1 MTKRYKILLVDD
13 IAENIQVLTNC
24 FEELHP
30 EYILYQATSGKA
42 AFEIA
47 NNLKID
53 LIVSDWDMP
62 GMSGIEL
69 VSQLKA
75 NPKTCNIPVIILT
88 GVMMSSLDL
97 DIALSAG
104 AYDYLRKPVER
115 VELAART
122 HAAIQ
127 YMEMHLQQLAAKNM
141 ELIEKTAL
149 LTRHN
154 QFNIEI
160 AKKLHEANNLLADKP
175 EAKQLIFEIIHD
187 IDHKAKDSNWS
198 HFEQAFQNV
207 HPEFSKNI
215 LHRFPGIT
223 PSELRHCILVRLGM
237 NTKDMASIL
246 YQSAESIKVTRSRIR
261 KKLQLEN
268 ETNLQSYLCLF

>member
-1 MTKRYKILLVDD
+1 MLKRYKILLVDD
-13 IAENIQVLTNC
+13 IAENIQTLTNC

-42 AFEIA
+42 ALELA
-47 NNLKID
+47 NNLRID

-62 GMSGIEL
+62 GMTGIDM
-69 VSQLKA
+69 VNQLKA
-75 NPKTCNIPVIILT
+75 NPKTTNIPVIIVT
-88 GVMMSSLDL
+88 GVMLSTQDL
-97 DIALSAG
+97 NIALTAG
-104 AYDYLRKPVER
+104 AHDYLRKPVDC

-127 YMEMHLQQLAAKNM
+127 YVEMHLKQLVAKNL
-141 ELIEKTAL
+141 ELVEKTAL

-154 QFNIEI
+154 QGYIEI
-160 AKKLHEANNLLADKP
+160 AKKLQQLSHIEDKAENLQFINEMLD
-175 EAKQLIFEIIHD
+175 D
-187 IDHKAKDSNWS
+187 INQKTKETNWG
-198 HFEQAFQNV
+198 HFEMAFQNV

-215 LHRFPGIT
+215 LDSFPGIT
-223 PSELRHCILVRLGM
+223 PGELRHCILVRLGM

-261 KKLQLEN
+261 KKLQIEN
-268 ETNLQSYLCLF
+268 DTNLQSYLCLY